1 MEVLLVLTVIAAQL
15 LRMTYL
21 HRTQPGHQSAI
32 VLRPVHQV
40 ILAKSSL
47 YFAQSSHSSLGNSG
61 MARLGASG
69 TSTKISIGI
78 QVLWRGWLQLESLCE
93 GWQLCSSLN

>member
-1 MEVLLVLTVIAAQL
+1 MEVLGFLTVIAAQL
-15 LRMTYL
+15 LRMTYSIAPN
-21 HRTQPGHQSAI
+21 QAPASI

-47 YFAQSSHSSLGNSG
+47 YFPLPKALTWAIQAV
-61 MARLGASG
+61 ARLGATWDIDENLHWHSG
-69 TSTKISIGI
+69 
-78 QVLWRGWLQLESLCE
+78 LWRGWLQLESLCE